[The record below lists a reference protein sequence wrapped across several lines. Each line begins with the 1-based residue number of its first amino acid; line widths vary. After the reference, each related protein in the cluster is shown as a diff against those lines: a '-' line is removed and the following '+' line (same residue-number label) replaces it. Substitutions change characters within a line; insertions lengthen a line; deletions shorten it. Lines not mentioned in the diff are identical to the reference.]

1 MKKKT
6 SNLEREA
13 IFLDFDGVIVESTKI
28 KSEAFQELYAQ
39 HKNVLEYI
47 MDYHAAHEGISRYEK
62 IRYCHKEFLG
72 ISLSDE
78 ELETLTEKY
87 SLLVK
92 QAVIDC
98 DVVPG
103 ALEFLR
109 LYSSRAPFFL
119 ISGTPE
125 EELRDIMLERAL
137 ARYFVSI
144 HGSPR
149 KKAPTINE
157 LIGLHQ
163 LDKKRCLFVGDAMI
177 DYLAAKA
184 TGIKFIG
191 RVKQGN
197 VSPFPNGTE
206 IVSDLSQLNL

>member
-1 MKKKT
+1 MKKRT
-6 SNLEREA
+6 SNLSQQA

-28 KSEAFQELYAQ
+28 KSEAFQVLYAQ
-39 HKNVLEYI
+39 HKNVLKYI
-47 MDYHAAHEGISRYEK
+47 MDYHVAHEGISRYEK

-72 ISLSDE
+72 ISLSDD
-78 ELETLTEKY
+78 ELEALTVKY
-87 SLLVK
+87 GLLVK

-98 DVVPG
+98 DGVQG
-103 ALEFLR
+103 AHEFLR
-109 LYSSRAPFFL
+109 IYSSRAPFFL

-125 EELRDIMLERAL
+125 EELMDIIAKRAL

-149 KKAPTINE
+149 KKVPIINE

-163 LDKKRCLFVGDAMI
+163 LDEKRGLFVGDAMT

-184 TGIKFIG
+184 TGMKFVG

-197 VSPFPNGTE
+197 ISPFPNGTE
-206 IVSDLSQLNL
+206 IISDLTQLNL